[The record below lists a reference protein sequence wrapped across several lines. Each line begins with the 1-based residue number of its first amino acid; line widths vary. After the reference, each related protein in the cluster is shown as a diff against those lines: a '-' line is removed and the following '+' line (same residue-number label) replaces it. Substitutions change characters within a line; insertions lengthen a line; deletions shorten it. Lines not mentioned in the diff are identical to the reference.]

1 MNLSRT
7 LISTGML
14 AILAGVASP
23 ALAEHHGGSGGQNH
37 GGGGQ
42 NHGGGQSRGAAVSR
56 GGSQARAPQGP
67 SAQRTYSGGAQRA
80 YSGAA
85 PRPYSGGV
93 QRAYS
98 GGAQR
103 AYSGSAQRAYSGGQR
118 AYSTGVP
125 RAYSGVRGF
134 GESRGVVQRGFG
146 SRFGFVG
153 PARFFRPYYA
163 FRPRLSLGFG
173 LWAGYP
179 IAYSY
184 AYYDPFYDPY
194 AYGYPPAYPP
204 YDYAYPATTYP
215 AYPPASGY
223 PASAPP
229 PASSYPSEPD
239 SIGVQPGQGD
249 KGGLSFEVTPSTA
262 QVFVDGTYVGTV
274 GQFTPTS
281 QPLGLT
287 AGRHQ
292 VEIRAPGY
300 RTISFNSDIVA
311 GQVVPYQ
318 GSMER

>member
-1 MNLSRT
+1 
-7 LISTGML
+7 
-14 AILAGVASP
+14 
-23 ALAEHHGGSGGQNH
+23 
-37 GGGGQ
+37 
-42 NHGGGQSRGAAVSR
+42 
-56 GGSQARAPQGP
+56 
-67 SAQRTYSGGAQRA
+67 
-80 YSGAA
+80 
-85 PRPYSGGV
+85 
-93 QRAYS
+93 
-98 GGAQR
+98 
-103 AYSGSAQRAYSGGQR
+103 
-118 AYSTGVP
+118 
-125 RAYSGVRGF
+125 
-134 GESRGVVQRGFG
+134 VVQRGFG

-163 FRPRLSLGFG
+163 FRPRFSLGFG
-173 LWAGYP
+173 LWAGFP

-194 AYGYPPAYPP
+194 AYGYAPPAYPP

-287 AGRHQ
+287 AGHHQ

-300 RTISFNSDIVA
+300 RTITFDSDIVA